1 MKRFRLV
8 ATGAMLVAPL
18 FLFAPAAVAA
28 QALTTDQEARITE
41 VFSDLDAPE
50 SPGASVA
57 IIRGG
62 EIIYSRGFGSAQLEY
77 GLPITPETVFH
88 VASVSKQFTAM
99 AVLLLAA
106 EGKLDL
112 DDDIRTHMPEVP
124 DMGGLVTPRHLL
136 QHTSGVRDQ
145 WQLLAMAG
153 WRMDDVIT
161 KEHVRRLLS
170 KQEELNF
177 EPGTRYL
184 YSNMGFSLAADL
196 VERVSGMPFQ
206 DFVGE
211 RIFQPLGMGATHVH
225 DDHRHVVPNRAYSY
239 ATRPGGGFEK
249 RVLSFANHGAT
260 SLFTTAED
268 LVAWLDNFRTVE
280 VGNPESHRA
289 MQTRAVLTDGDTVGY
304 GLGLSVGPFRG
315 VPRVGHGGSD
325 AGFRSNVSW
334 FPEQE
339 LGIVV
344 LSKLATG
351 NPALRDMRIT
361 MILLEDELGAPP
373 APAGETASGESGE
386 VQLSQSDLE
395 ALEGRFASPIGVVEL
410 EVREGALW
418 ATSPDTVRLTA
429 TSSTT
434 FQAEDFPMSLT
445 FHVGEAADSIT
456 LVQRQSGIEIM
467 ARREA
472 VSPEFGDYAGHYYS
486 PEIETIY
493 EIRQIEGE
501 LAVYNL
507 KLGEI
512 PLTSAGRADAFF
524 TQVFPLGSMQFFRDD
539 SGAVA
544 GFRATRGRV
553 LNLRFMKMDGGL
565 PR

>member
-1 MKRFRLV
+1 
-8 ATGAMLVAPL
+8 
-18 FLFAPAAVAA
+18 
-28 QALTTDQEARITE
+28 
-41 VFSDLDAPE
+41 
-50 SPGASVA
+50 
-57 IIRGG
+57 
-62 EIIYSRGFGSAQLEY
+62 
-77 GLPITPETVFH
+77 
-88 VASVSKQFTAM
+88 
-99 AVLLLAA
+99 
-106 EGKLDL
+106 
-112 DDDIRTHMPEVP
+112 
-124 DMGGLVTPRHLL
+124 
-136 QHTSGVRDQ
+136 
-145 WQLLAMAG
+145 
-153 WRMDDVIT
+153 
-161 KEHVRRLLS
+161 
-170 KQEELNF
+170 
-177 EPGTRYL
+177 
-184 YSNMGFSLAADL
+184 
-196 VERVSGMPFQ
+196 
-206 DFVGE
+206 
-211 RIFQPLGMGATHVH
+211 
-225 DDHRHVVPNRAYSY
+225 
-239 ATRPGGGFEK
+239 
-249 RVLSFANHGAT
+249 
-260 SLFTTAED
+260 
-268 LVAWLDNFRTVE
+268 
-280 VGNPESHRA
+280 
-289 MQTRAVLTDGDTVGY
+289 
-304 GLGLSVGPFRG
+304 
-315 VPRVGHGGSD
+315 
-325 AGFRSNVSW
+325 VSW
-334 FPEQE
+334 FPKQE

-344 LSKLATG
+344 LSNLATG